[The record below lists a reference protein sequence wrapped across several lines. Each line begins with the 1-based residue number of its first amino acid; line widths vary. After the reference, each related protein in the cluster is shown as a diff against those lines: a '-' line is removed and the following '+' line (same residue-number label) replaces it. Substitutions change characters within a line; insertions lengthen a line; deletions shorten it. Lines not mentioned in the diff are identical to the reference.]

1 MHGQVDL
8 VGGYYDSGDHV
19 KFGFPMAYAVT
30 MLSWGVLEFEKE
42 MVAANN
48 LQRALD
54 TIRWGTNYFIKA
66 HTEPNGLWVQ
76 VILLRAILYITGP
89 TTPGPALQSSLSNG
103 ARCPLQVGDGDS
115 DHLCWERAEDMSTPR
130 TAFKIDTNHPGS
142 DVAGETAAALA
153 AAAKA
158 FRPYDSMY
166 ADLLLLHAKQV
177 LCAELCRERCDSG
190 F

>member
-1 MHGQVDL
+1 MRGQVDL

-30 MLSWGVLEFEKE
+30 MLSWGVLELDKE

-54 TIRWGTNYFIKA
+54 AIRWGTNYFIKA
-66 HTEPNGLWVQ
+66 HTEPNGLWV
-76 VILLRAILYITGP
+76 
-89 TTPGPALQSSLSNG
+89 
-103 ARCPLQVGDGDS
+103 QVGDGDS

-130 TAFKIDTNHPGS
+130 TAFKIDINHPGS

-177 LCAELCRERCDSG
+177 HLRYICMCVLCRSSSECSTETLCSCLRVTALHIRRHVQRQIR
-190 F
+190 

>member
-1 MHGQVDL
+1 MHTCLHGQVDL

-30 MLSWGVLEFEKE
+30 MMSWSVLEFEKE
-42 MVAANN
+42 MVAADN

-54 TIRWGTNYFIKA
+54 AIRWGTNYFIKA

-76 VILLRAILYITGP
+76 V
-89 TTPGPALQSSLSNG
+89 
-103 ARCPLQVGDGDS
+103 GDGES
-115 DHLCWERAEDMSTPR
+115 DHLCWQRAEDMTTPR
-130 TAFKIDTNHPGS
+130 TAFKIDRNRPGS

-177 LCAELCRERCDSG
+177 TSTART
-190 F
+190 